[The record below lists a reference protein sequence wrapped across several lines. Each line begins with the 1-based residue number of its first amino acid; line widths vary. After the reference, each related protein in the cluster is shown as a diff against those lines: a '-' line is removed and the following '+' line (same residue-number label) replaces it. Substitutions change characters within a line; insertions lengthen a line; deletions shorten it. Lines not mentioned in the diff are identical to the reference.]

1 MNKFIKNGE
10 LLIEKSYK
18 QKNRYLRGINS
29 FGSDL
34 DVLSVFGSE
43 DRVMNREKYEKYKS
57 NLPSNFFEFEI
68 EGGCHAYFGM
78 YGEQKG
84 DGVATITAEEQIL
97 KTAEY
102 ISKFIFKGE

>member
-1 MNKFIKNGE
+1 MKKIDIMDPHE
-10 LLIEKSYK
+10 LKKLM
-18 QKNRYLRGINS
+18 
-29 FGSDL
+29 GSD
-34 DVLSVFGSE
+34 
-43 DRVMNREKYEKYKS
+43 REKYEKYKS

-84 DGVATITAEEQIL
+84 DGTATITAEEQIL